1 MKAELNEV
9 TTNEEPKTRR
19 KWGLWRIVL
28 ATLGALVAL
37 LLVVLAVV
45 VIWLGPIAEKY
56 VENHDTELIGRSLT
70 MDNLSVKLFSGDV
83 AVDNL
88 VLYEEDSVAE
98 FVRINR
104 LETKLSVWDLL
115 SSLVQVDFVRVQ
127 SPKVQVLQGEES
139 FNFDSLVDYILATYT
154 SEEEPEEE
162 SEPSAWTISINNVS
176 LDDSDVL
183 YRDETIDQDW
193 RLSALNLSTPS
204 VELGEEPMVV
214 TLSTVI
220 NEGGA
225 LEGELSFNMS
235 TFDFLFDGNLTN
247 FNIADTYNYLISTLN
262 ISALE
267 GILSVDC
274 SLKGNVD
281 DVMSMNIEGNVSAKS
296 LHINAKDGS
305 NLFSA
310 ESIDL
315 SAERINLN
323 EQYFAFSAINV
334 DNYATRFALFED
346 GTTNFDELFFSDP
359 EISVE
364 STAEAVGDQMY
375 DVKERV
381 TVTTSEEEAPF
392 EDVKFSVG
400 TLRFRGGEVRYEDY
414 TMHEPFNY
422 ALTNLSVD
430 SKDFEL
436 MSKNRIVVRSR
447 LPKQGDAMIQWE
459 GSLTDFYNQSLLAML
474 SNVDMQAFSTYIEH
488 FTAFPVESG
497 NMTIRSQNVVTN
509 GALSG
514 VNQFGTYNFQVGDKD
529 KSLDVEYKL
538 PMKLGI
544 YVLTDHNKHIDLDIP
559 ISGDINSP
567 EFSLRKVIWRAVGNV
582 LLKVAAS
589 PFQWMNPLKQE
600 TFQSVPIDILAPGLD
615 SEDYARIDAM
625 AEAIKVDSTLKVR
638 LAPRVNYKRAVQK
651 INELNLKI
659 AYYNATE
666 GSQSGFLDMLDFARI
681 NEMKISGSA
690 VRDFADSM
698 LVARGI
704 DPHGMTSHDKA
715 KRLYGD
721 MADEQLLRLINLR
734 NNIISRYVAFQ
745 HKELPA
751 EAFTLKEVTIEDLKD
766 YVGKDKYGVT
776 LIIGD
781 DEVDVDAPESDEA
794 EESEEME
801 QPTEAVTPAEA
812 TEEQKITE

>member
-28 ATLGALVAL
+28 ATLGALVVL

-70 MDNLSVKLFSGDV
+70 MDNLSIKLFSGDV

-139 FNFDSLVDYILATYT
+139 FNFDSLIDYILATYT
-154 SEEEPEEE
+154 SEEDEEE

-176 LDDSDVL
+176 LDDSDLL

-225 LEGELSFNMS
+225 LDGELSFNMS

-247 FNIADTYNYLISTLN
+247 FNIADIYNYLTSTIN

-267 GILSVDC
+267 GTLSVDC
-274 SLKGNVD
+274 SLEGNVD

-310 ESIDL
+310 ETIDL
-315 SAERINLN
+315 TAERLNLD
-323 EQYFAFSAINV
+323 EQLFAFSTIAV

-381 TVTTSEEEAPF
+381 TVTTSEEETPF

-400 TLRFRGGEVRYEDY
+400 TLRFRGGEVSYEDY

-422 ALTNLSVD
+422 V
-430 SKDFEL
+430 
-436 MSKNRIVVRSR
+436 
-447 LPKQGDAMIQWE
+447 
-459 GSLTDFYNQSLLAML
+459 
-474 SNVDMQAFSTYIEH
+474 
-488 FTAFPVESG
+488 
-497 NMTIRSQNVVTN
+497 
-509 GALSG
+509 
-514 VNQFGTYNFQVGDKD
+514 
-529 KSLDVEYKL
+529 
-538 PMKLGI
+538 LG
-544 YVLTDHNKHIDLDIP
+544 
-559 ISGDINSP
+559 
-567 EFSLRKVIWRAVGNV
+567 R
-582 LLKVAAS
+582 
-589 PFQWMNPLKQE
+589 
-600 TFQSVPIDILAPGLD
+600 
-615 SEDYARIDAM
+615 
-625 AEAIKVDSTLKVR
+625 
-638 LAPRVNYKRAVQK
+638 
-651 INELNLKI
+651 
-659 AYYNATE
+659 
-666 GSQSGFLDMLDFARI
+666 
-681 NEMKISGSA
+681 
-690 VRDFADSM
+690 
-698 LVARGI
+698 
-704 DPHGMTSHDKA
+704 
-715 KRLYGD
+715 
-721 MADEQLLRLINLR
+721 
-734 NNIISRYVAFQ
+734 
-745 HKELPA
+745 
-751 EAFTLKEVTIEDLKD
+751 
-766 YVGKDKYGVT
+766 
-776 LIIGD
+776 
-781 DEVDVDAPESDEA
+781 
-794 EESEEME
+794 
-801 QPTEAVTPAEA
+801 
-812 TEEQKITE
+812 